1 MELMIIFIGVIVISL
16 YLTIQSGNVKKYKT
30 KEEQYYEDIQKG
42 DKEFDK
48 ELDKIY
54 SLIVNTK
61 CQDLNIIAKEA
72 KVSLTECIVKIRY
85 LIKIGR
91 LSNEYYIDHN
101 SAYIVKC
108 TKEEQ
113 KLLKKYSNYILIKKY
128 QIKQIVKA
136 LQAHNT
142 NGLPEEEFYEDI
154 YKEVKYLIDKNL
166 LKNIKIDEETQTIIY
181 PKKGNDYISKP
192 CPNCGAI
199 NEVRRLEEGICKYCG
214 SVIK

>member
-1 MELMIIFIGVIVISL
+1 MIAEID
-16 YLTIQSGNVKKYKT
+16 YLPTM
-30 KEEQYYEDIQKG
+30 EEQLLREYLEERLKVHG
-42 DKEFDK
+42 DKNIEDFFVGVFHK
-48 ELDKIY
+48 K
-54 SLIVNTK
+54 LITMF
-61 CQDLNIIAKEA
+61 LKEA

-91 LSNEYYIDHN
+91 LSNEYHIDHN

-142 NGLPEEEFYEDI
+142 NGRTEEEFYEDI